1 MYICKDTRGVYGSM
15 IEEIHVTEEEYS
27 DWNNDYV
34 WKIKGIAL
42 GRKEKIIVQ
51 KINEIIQALNTGDLQ
66 L

>member
-1 MYICKDTRGVYGSM
+1 M